1 MKKFEWKTIKQRI
14 GKGKKKVIAVTVVL
28 CIVAATAGT
37 AISKPGK
44 SSAEESSA
52 VSTTVR
58 TSTIK
63 DSVSGTGTISYASTT
78 DIEVPSDLEMD
89 EILVSEGTYVEQ
101 GALLATVDETSL
113 AVCITDVEDAI
124 SELDSTITSELTSTT
139 TRYIKAGVS
148 GTVEKIYG
156 EEGDSVADV
165 MAENGALMLVKNGET
180 TISVIGSEGTISS
193 VNVSEG
199 STVSASTKV
208 FTFKSDAQSSEY
220 LQAVKDREELV
231 SILET
236 LISIKKNGG
245 IVASVEGMVETINVS
260 GTVSSGNS
268 DSASATNG
276 NKAVGSMDS
285 TQEIA
290 EDTTDIAASYG
301 TDDNT
306 DNNTDDKVEKEYLT
320 AVNNSAGDNTVH
332 NITAVRMTNLSSPS
346 VTSESTITAPGIAD
360 LTGIT
365 EERSQA
371 LKDLKAGV
379 GRIDGTKKDMEYAD
393 REDAGAWKEC
403 SDGYTEVSAGTWYVR
418 YKATENETASAA
430 VKIEVVET
438 ADSSESNT
446 QTGVDAAGTNGETS
460 SSGNNSAGADGKAS
474 DNNGGDGSSTQ
485 TGNTGNGTN
494 GQTGNTGNSSNGQ
507 TGNTGN
513 SSNGQTGNT
522 DNGTNGQTGNAGNGS
537 TTQAGNTGDGSTTQA
552 GNAGDGSTGTLSR
565 NGDNSGSS
573 KSTGGSNSSSGMTGS
588 GSSSVGVSSSGS
600 SSSSSKSIV
609 STVNAFII
617 SNGDRMKVTMNVDE
631 LDILTMEEGL
641 SAEITLDAVENTTFE
656 GTITNVSGSASSGNG
671 TAQYPV
677 EITFDKTEEMLSGM
691 NASVAVIIEEAED
704 VLTVP
709 LAAISDEG
717 RSSYVYTGYDE
728 SSGELTGKTEVTLGM
743 SDENSVEIKNG
754 LSEGDTIY
762 YKMQGSEDSDG
773 RSGLGG
779 MDGMGMPG
787 MDGERP
793 SGGFGDGERSSGG
806 FGDGE
811 RPFGGNGGE
820 RPSGNNGGEQGK

>member
-260 GTVSSGNS
+260 DTVSSGNS

-306 DNNTDDKVEKEYLT
+306 DNNTDDKAEKEYLT

-446 QTGVDAAGTNGETS
+446 QTGVDAAGTNGGTS

-494 GQTGNTGNSSNGQ
+494 GQTGNTGNG
-507 TGNTGN
+507 T
-513 SSNGQTGNT
+513 NGQTGNT
-522 DNGTNGQTGNAGNGS
+522 DNGTNGQTGNAGNDS
-537 TTQAGNTGDGSTTQA
+537 TTQAGNT
-552 GNAGDGSTGTLSR
+552 GDGSTGTLSR

-588 GSSSVGVSSSGS
+588 GSSSVGVSSSGVSSSGS
-600 SSSSSKSIV
+600 SSSSSKSLV
-609 STVNAFII
+609 STVSAFII

-656 GTITNVSGSASSGNG
+656 GTITNVSGAASSGNG

-762 YKMQGSEDSDG
+762 YKMQGSEDTDG

-793 SGGFGDGERSSGG
+793 SGGFGDGER
-806 FGDGE
+806 
-811 RPFGGNGGE
+811 PFGGNGGE